1 MTNAERIDIERRQK
15 YLRFMSETCNVP
27 DYKLEWLDDIATTS
41 FIYNTFFL
49 RISNTKRFD
58 YWFDVIKDVRVM
70 SDIGTI
76 LAISVVDNDPY
87 RLSQN
92 GIEYTPGIMS
102 DAIHKI
108 HDSGNMDSKH
118 LLKLLD
124 FSRLV
129 YNIDTNQIHHAKWYG
144 CKWLNNIIHPKGYD
158 NNTCRRLDGK
168 RYVDT
173 MIKSSDM
180 NNLIIADLVES
191 KISIDAIIYDV
202 DFMQEY
208 MDYLDCSSDTINEV
222 RKMISI
228 FNELIEDYELFNQKV
243 RSKYKIEAQKAG
255 ERMLDY
261 IESGTNLGVV
271 QYWEHVFHADLDNDK
286 KLVKKYFP
294 DIYGQYIEYI
304 NKKTTDNYTRL
315 LHTIINKCKKLDDKF
330 DNLYNISLLDYVLTT
345 GDTNPSGT
353 VDFIVSN
360 TIDCLSKYIKPL
372 MRVANQTK
380 YYISYEDEMKSTHII
395 KDHELTVEEK
405 QKIFDYMDDNKYPHW
420 NVLFTQIAK
429 AYIEG
434 TIEL

>member
-1 MTNAERIDIERRQK
+1 MTNAERLDLENRK
-15 YLRFMSETCNVP
+15 TCFRFMSEMCNVP
-27 DYKLEWLDDIATTS
+27 KYKLEWLDNIATTS
-41 FIYNTFFL
+41 FLRNTFL
-49 RISNTKRFD
+49 YYSSNTKRFD
-58 YWFDVIKDVRVM
+58 YWFDVIKDVCTM

-76 LAISVVDNDPY
+76 LAISIVDGSY
-87 RLSQN
+87 GLSQN
-92 GIEYTPGIMS
+92 GGEYTPGIMS
-102 DAIHKI
+102 NAIHKL
-108 HDSGNMDSKH
+108 HDSGNMNSKH

-124 FSRLV
+124 FARLV
-129 YNIDTNQIHHAKWYG
+129 HNIDKNTIHCAKWYG
-144 CKWLNNIIHPKGYD
+144 CKWLNNIIYPKRCD
-158 NNTCRRLDGK
+158 NNTRRWLNGK
-168 RYVDT
+168 RYVDV

-191 KISIDAIIYDV
+191 KISIDTIIYDV

-208 MDYLDCSSDTINEV
+208 MEYLDCSSDTINEV

-228 FNELIEDYELFNQKV
+228 FNEIIEDYELFNQKV

-255 ERMLDY
+255 ERMLEY

-286 KLVKKYFP
+286 KLVSKYFP
-294 DIYGQYIEYI
+294 DIYEQYIEYVS
-304 NKKTTDNYTRL
+304 KKTSDNYTRI

-330 DNLYNISLLDYVLTT
+330 DNLYNISLLDYVSTT

-353 VDFIVSN
+353 VDFIVLN
-360 TIDCLSKYIKPL
+360 NIDALRKYIKPI
-372 MRVANQTK
+372 MQIAKHTK
-380 YYISYEDEMKSTHII
+380 YFINYEDEMKSAHII

-405 QKIFDYMDDNKYPHW
+405 RKIFDYMDANKYPRW
-420 NVLFTQIAK
+420 TVLFTQIAK